1 MTYQVL
7 LKMLRSVCMQMTQCC
22 TPPQNKS
29 QHLSKRL
36 NDDLSNVNKWLI
48 ENKLSPNVDKSEVM
62 IISTRHKLSSI
73 DYNNINV
80 NVNGVRLQNV
90 NKCKHL
96 GIIID
101 DKLTWRDQ
109 VDKVRK
115 KSTCWNLYVA
125 QSKILDSAPYIN
137 HAV

>member
-1 MTYQVL
+1 MRLTIAYSKIKKRNLVL
-7 LKMLRSVCMQMTQCC
+7 IDNGTHQRGTVSERPIRQ
-22 TPPQNKS
+22 P
-29 QHLSKRL
+29 LSF
-36 NDDLSNVNKWLI
+36 NN
-48 ENKLSPNVDKSEVM
+48 DKSEVM

-96 GIIID
+96 SVIID

-115 KSTCWNLYVA
+115 KVLVGTYTLWPNKNASSLFGIMFQKPIHKNEKLFY
-125 QSKILDSAPYIN
+125 N
-137 HAV
+137 NN